1 MQGKKEEAAMAV
13 PNALVDECALIG
25 PAERI
30 KERLQPWKELDKT
43 GKIGTLVLG
52 NVSKKVLRVIAEE
65 IL

>member
-1 MQGKKEEAAMAV
+1 
-13 PNALVDECALIG
+13 
-25 PAERI
+25 
-30 KERLQPWKELDKT
+30 LDKT